1 MELKIL
7 IELYVP
13 EIEEQYELYI
23 PINKTIGY
31 CTAQIKKMLKERY
44 EELKDDITTL
54 NLYNKRTGQ
63 MYQNHIL
70 VRNTDIRNGSQL
82 VLLTI

>member
-1 MELKIL
+1 MYLKIL

-23 PINKTIGY
+23 PVNKTVGY
-31 CTAQIKKMLKERY
+31 CVKQIKKMLKERY
-44 EELKDDITTL
+44 EELKDDMPVNI
-54 NLYNKRTGQ
+54 YNKRTGQ
-63 MYQNHIL
+63 MYSNNTL
-70 VRNTDIRNGSQL
+70 VRNTNIRNGTQL